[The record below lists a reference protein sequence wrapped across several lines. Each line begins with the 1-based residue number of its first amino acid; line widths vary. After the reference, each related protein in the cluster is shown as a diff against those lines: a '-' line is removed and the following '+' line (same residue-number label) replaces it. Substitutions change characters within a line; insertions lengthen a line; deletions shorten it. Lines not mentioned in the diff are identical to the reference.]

1 MNKEPETYEE
11 LIRMK
16 RCVELTKYY
25 NVTKE
30 ELEQI
35 YNFLAAN
42 PNGQVDGKKMNL
54 SLVVGNNVAGA
65 VTIAARCI
73 SSAID
78 GVIMS
83 NTMFR
88 VIPHYTP
95 SSGGGYSGGSSSNN
109 NNNNNNNR

>member
-54 SLVVGNNVAGA
+54 SLIVAKS
-65 VTIAARCI
+65 I
-73 SSAID
+73 STFP
-78 GVIMS
+78 MS
-83 NTMFR
+83 PKNL
-88 VIPHYTP
+88 IK
-95 SSGGGYSGGSSSNN
+95 SSFFAE
-109 NNNNNNNR
+109 